1 MGESTKPRATLR
13 FDRRVRL
20 EFRGATITSDAG
32 LLACRELDDAL
43 GLTETANECLQES
56 RGGRNVQHRLVGL
69 LRQSVYSRLAGYED
83 TNDAERLAQDPT
95 MRIIVGRRD
104 IDRPAA
110 STNTMSRFETEVL
123 TQDGNVEGLDRLNA
137 KWVDG
142 AMSRT
147 PHRRVILD
155 MDSSESPVHGEQ
167 EGASYNGHFGST
179 CYHPLFVFNQFGDCE
194 GAMLRAGNVHS
205 AHRWRDVL
213 DPILSRYGATGVRRY
228 FRADAAF
235 AKPDIYEYMEERRVF
250 YAIRL
255 PSNKVLQYEIAPLL
269 IRPVGRPPKRPVI
282 RYDDFW
288 YRAESWDRDRRVVAK
303 VEWHRGE
310 LFPRVGF
317 IVTNMTAGPEGV
329 VRFYNGRGTAEQWIK
344 EGKYALNWTR
354 LSCHRFVANRVRL
367 SLFVLAYNL
376 GNFLRRLCL
385 PKAVKHWSLRSV
397 QVKLIKMGGRLVDV
411 EVVLGLVEGHCDGGA
426 GRGAIAVQVNGHFF
440 DADGGGD
447 DVGLVGI
454 VVDVEVVLDLV
465 EGHCDGG
472 TGGGGIAVQVDGYV
486 FGADGGGDGVGLVP
500 VVIDVEVVLGL
511 VEGCGDGGGRSGAV
525 TVQVHAQG
533 RSRPGGPPRRQ
544 GHRSHRLGPHRRTA
558 RRRPL

>member
-1 MGESTKPRATLR
+1 MGERTNPRATLR

-43 GLTETANECLQES
+43 GLTQTANECLQES

-137 KWVDG
+137 EWVDG

-167 EGASYNGHFGST
+167 EGASYNGHFGSM

-205 AHRWRDVL
+205 SHRWRDVL

-235 AKPDIYEYMEERRVF
+235 AKPDIYEYLEERRVF

-282 RYDDFW
+282 LYDDFW
-288 YRAESWDRDRRVVAK
+288 YRAGSWDRARRVVAK

-385 PKAVKHWSLRSV
+385 PKAIKHWSLRSV
-397 QVKLIKMGGRLVDV
+397 QVKLIKMGGRLVRHARWLIFQLS
-411 EVVLGLVEGHCDGGA
+411 EVSIPRRLFQG
-426 GRGAIAVQVNGHFF
+426 
-440 DADGGGD
+440 
-447 DVGLVGI
+447 
-454 VVDVEVVLDLV
+454 VLDR
-465 EGHCDGG
+465 
-472 TGGGGIAVQVDGYV
+472 I
-486 FGADGGGDGVGLVP
+486 
-500 VVIDVEVVLGL
+500 
-511 VEGCGDGGGRSGAV
+511 GRLSPAP
-525 TVQVHAQG
+525 
-533 RSRPGGPPRRQ
+533 S
-544 GHRSHRLGPHRRTA
+544 
-558 RRRPL
+558 